1 MPGWRRVVP
10 VLWSVL
16 LAALALGPALGPG
29 YVLSYD
35 MVWVPDLAL
44 RPDILGVGSGLPRAV
59 PSDTVVAVLDEIV
72 PGMLLQKV
80 ALLGALAGGGLGI
93 LRLAPRKSLT
103 GQLVAVSVYQWNPF
117 VAERLVLGHWPL
129 LVGYAVLPWLVLAA
143 REWRTTGVLPWR
155 LCWLVPLGS
164 LSASAGL
171 ATGVVLVAFAAE
183 RRVRRWA
190 ATAALL
196 AVGNAPWL
204 VSGLLHAADA
214 TTDPA
219 GASAFALHS
228 EGVLPAP
235 VAALGLGG
243 IWNAEVV
250 PASRDGLLGWLS
262 VLALLG
268 LAAAGLR
275 GLRAHLG
282 RRDQLAFIGCV
293 VVAWLAAVL
302 TWAVPSAMT
311 WTVSHLPG
319 AGLLRDGTRILA
331 VAAPG
336 LALAVGHGAARL
348 TAALRHAAPA
358 APATAGLALVLA
370 LVLLPLALLPDLGF
384 GVSGRLGAV
393 GYPDGYARARAVVSA
408 RQDVGASG
416 DVVLLPFSSYR
427 QPVWNG
433 GRKVLDPTGRY
444 LTPDYLAADD
454 LLVSGVRIAGE
465 DPRARAAVRVLAR
478 PTPEARSRGL
488 AALGIRFAVTDLDVP
503 GAPRVAGRALM
514 PETGRIQVQE
524 LAGVRVRI
532 VPSGWRVAMA
542 LAWAAYIAMLGVGGF
557 VGVRRITASRLR
569 GGGRPAG

>member
-1 MPGWRRVVP
+1 MAAVLAGAARLAERQRRAGYRRGAGWR
-10 VLWSVL
+10 S
-16 LAALALGPALGPG
+16 
-29 YVLSYD
+29 
-35 MVWVPDLAL
+35 
-44 RPDILGVGSGLPRAV
+44 RPSG
-59 PSDTVVAVLDEIV
+59 
-72 PGMLLQKV
+72 
-80 ALLGALAGGGLGI
+80 
-93 LRLAPRKSLT
+93 
-103 GQLVAVSVYQWNPF
+103 
-117 VAERLVLGHWPL
+117 
-129 LVGYAVLPWLVLAA
+129 
-143 REWRTTGVLPWR
+143 
-155 LCWLVPLGS
+155 
-164 LSASAGL
+164 ASAAG
-171 ATGVVLVAFAAE
+171 
-183 RRVRRWA
+183 RRPL
-190 ATAALL
+190 ALL

-219 GASAFALHS
+219 GASAFALHA

-282 RRDQLAFIGCV
+282 RRDQLALIGCV
-293 VVAWLAAVL
+293 AAAWLAAVL
-302 TWAVPSAMT
+302 TWAAPSAMS
-311 WTVSHLPG
+311 WTVAHVPG

-348 TAALRHAAPA
+348 TAALRRAAPA
-358 APATAGLALVLA
+358 APATAGLALVA
-370 LVLLPLALLPDLGF
+370 WPWCCCRWRCSRTSASGSPGGSAQSATPTDTPAPARWSRPVRTSGPAATWSCCRSAATDSRVEPGPQGARPHRGAISLPTTWRPTTCWCPAYG
-384 GVSGRLGAV
+384 SRGRTREPAPPFAPWPVPPRRPG
-393 GYPDGYARARAVVSA
+393 
-408 RQDVGASG
+408 VGA
-416 DVVLLPFSSYR
+416 
-427 QPVWNG
+427 
-433 GRKVLDPTGRY
+433 
-444 LTPDYLAADD
+444 
-454 LLVSGVRIAGE
+454 
-465 DPRARAAVRVLAR
+465 
-478 PTPEARSRGL
+478 L